1 MTENNW
7 RPHEP
12 CCHVDRRKVQ
22 LQRLRNVRKGLASRE
37 RRPARKC
44 ERLIDLEDAL
54 VVREEPVVAILVA
67 HIQSDEND
75 RGKPEGQTAN
85 IDCRVSTI
93 SKEISKRGGKIVA
106 QHLVQASISATKRPS
121 SI

>member
-22 LQRLRNVRKGLASRE
+22 LQRLRNVRKALASRE

-44 ERLIDLEDAL
+44 ERLIDLEYAL
-54 VVREEPVVAILVA
+54 VVREEPAVAILVA
-67 HIQSDEND
+67 HIQSDHTD
-75 RGKPEGQTAN
+75 RGKPDGQPAN
-85 IDCRVSTI
+85 IHGRVTTH
-93 SKEISKRGGKIVA
+93 SKEISKLIR
-106 QHLVQASISATKRPS
+106 Q
-121 SI
+121 